1 MNRINQYKK
10 YITFCMLIIL
20 SLSVEAFSQVRELTL
35 QEAINEAYKNNSGL
49 INARYDKVKADFKVS
64 QTYNES
70 LIPSITLNSQY
81 IRTFKKQVFDIFG
94 QKYEIG
100 SDNQIQNTLNLQEPI
115 PILGTPIF
123 QGIRIAEYYSNMS
136 EENLRAIET
145 KVRTDVKKA
154 FLNTLLL
161 TQIVEVTDK
170 SLRNA
175 QENLNN
181 VEVKYKGG
189 VVTEFDY
196 LRAKVKVESIK
207 PTLSEAKN
215 NLVLST
221 KALKNAIGMKTDEE
235 VSVSGNLEYD
245 STEVIGN
252 VNKIVSDI
260 SDNNVNMRLLR
271 INKNINQALVDI
283 DKANYLPKLYI
294 FGQYGLGAMENDGK
308 SIWNYNFF
316 NTVNAGI
323 GLTYSFN
330 LFSNPQKKQQSEIEV
345 KKSEEQLKD
354 VKEKLKI
361 QSQSV
366 ILRIQNAKE
375 RILSTKETVNLAERG
390 YELAQIN
397 YKAGVINQIDVL
409 DAELSLTQSR
419 LSRLQA
425 IYDYLTA
432 KAELEGLLEK

>member
-1 MNRINQYKK
+1 MNKINQYKK
-10 YITFCMLIIL
+10 YIIFCMLIML
-20 SLSVEAFSQVRELTL
+20 SLTVEAFSQVRELTL
-35 QEAINEAYKNNSGL
+35 QEAINEAYKNNSEL

-100 SDNQIQNTLNLQEPI
+100 SDNQIQNTINLQEPI

-123 QGIRIAEYYSNMS
+123 QGIKVAEYYSKMS
-136 EENLRAIET
+136 EENVRAIET

-221 KALKNAIGMKTDEE
+221 KALKNAIGMKTDDE
-235 VSVSGNLEYD
+235 VTVTGNLEYD

-252 VNKIVSDI
+252 ISKIVSDI

-271 INKNINQALVDI
+271 INRNINQVLVDI

-308 SIWNYNFF
+308 NLWNYSFF

-323 GLTYSFN
+323 GLTYTFN

-419 LSRLQA
+419 LSQLQA